1 MNEIVERYLQSNK
14 NHLELLQRLPNMY
27 RIEYEAGIIDMVK
40 KIISF
45 LEGDLY
51 KENSSSDFFENF
63 EFIDYELER
72 LDYLPQE
79 KLEII
84 AAVVKRNI
92 ELGILQPNMRTIET
106 TEKYFI
112 EDLARIIDRNGIIEG
127 HRIMMAYY
135 LEKQQFHQSDIQQID
150 EALMYLKINGNTRK
164 EIKDYLIGKYQRQVR
179 REEKKNLEKHAKS
192 KDSYTGGKYSIKEYY
207 DKQNERKQIIE
218 ELNKYFNYEKMEVI
232 RPLSTLEKVHCV
244 ELLGLI
250 GSSNEEKLKFLKMF
264 ESIPK
269 VYKNSIVEFIDN
281 YEKLKYYEN
290 SYGLQQYL
298 KTIQDYLEF
307 IFICDDEEYAC
318 WKDEIEHELNG
329 VMKILPK
336 TYEYELSRGKVKTK

>member
-14 NHLELLQRLPNMY
+14 NHLELLKRLPNMY

-45 LEGDLY
+45 LQGDLY

-112 EDLARIIDRNGIIEG
+112 EDLARIIDRRGIVEG
-127 HRIMMAYY
+127 HRIIMDYY
-135 LEKQQFHQSDIQQID
+135 LEKQQSDKYDIQQID
-150 EALMYLKINGNTRK
+150 DALVYLKIEKTTRK
-164 EIKDYLIGKYQRQVR
+164 EIIDYLIKKHKQKIKR
-179 REEKKNLEKHAKS
+179 EKKEQAKS

-232 RPLSTLEKVHCV
+232 RPLSTREKVHCV